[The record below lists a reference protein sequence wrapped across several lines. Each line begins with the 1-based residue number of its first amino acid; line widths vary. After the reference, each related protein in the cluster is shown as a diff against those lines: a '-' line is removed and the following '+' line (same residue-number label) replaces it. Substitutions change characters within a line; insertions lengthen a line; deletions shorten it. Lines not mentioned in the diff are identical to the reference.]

1 MTAETGAKV
10 ARLTLYAIMAAVSG
24 SLFISV
30 TGYLTVAALIWAL
43 GLTLHLPML
52 AIEIGE
58 GIAAIGAVVLTVILV
73 RWALM
78 LERQRLNGELV

>member
-1 MTAETGAKV
+1 MTTETAAHPV
-10 ARLTLYAIMAAVSG
+10 RLTLYAIAAAVSG
-24 SLFISV
+24 SLFIAV

-43 GLTLHLPML
+43 GLTLHLPLL

-58 GIAAIGAVVLTVILV
+58 GIAAIGAIGLTVILI
-73 RWALM
+73 RWALA